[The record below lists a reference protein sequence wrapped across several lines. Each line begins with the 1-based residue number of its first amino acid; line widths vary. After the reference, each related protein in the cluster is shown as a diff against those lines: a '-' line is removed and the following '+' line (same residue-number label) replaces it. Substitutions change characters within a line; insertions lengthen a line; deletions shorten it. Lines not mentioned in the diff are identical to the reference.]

1 MMLGP
6 SPLPDLSLT
15 SPPPRSELLRQLRL
29 RLPEALPG
37 LRLLAEGILGADARI
52 DFVGVDPEG
61 RATLVLVGEQ
71 EDALAL
77 LGRALAQ
84 RAWVADRLP
93 DWLQLAP
100 SLGIRPEA
108 PVHLVLMAPG
118 FTPDTEAAARSLGPD
133 APTLTTYR
141 CVRNG
146 SGVETLLEPRAARAA
161 VAAPASGPSPAS
173 AAPFRTGLTDADLG
187 LSAEERSEFD

>member
-1 MMLGP
+1 MMLG
-6 SPLPDLSLT
+6 SLPLPDLSLT

-52 DFVGVDPEG
+52 DFLGVDPEG

-71 EDALAL
+71 QDALAL

-84 RAWVADRLP
+84 RAWVTARLP

-100 SLGIRPEA
+100 TLGILPGAEVR
-108 PVHLVLMAPG
+108 LVLMAPG
-118 FTPDTEAAARSLGPD
+118 FTPDTEAAARSLGAD
-133 APTLTTYR
+133 APILAAYR

-146 SGVETLLEPRAARAA
+146 AGVETLLEPRSSAASRPE
-161 VAAPASGPSPAS
+161 PAGDPPPPT

-187 LSAEERSEFD
+187 LSADERSEFE